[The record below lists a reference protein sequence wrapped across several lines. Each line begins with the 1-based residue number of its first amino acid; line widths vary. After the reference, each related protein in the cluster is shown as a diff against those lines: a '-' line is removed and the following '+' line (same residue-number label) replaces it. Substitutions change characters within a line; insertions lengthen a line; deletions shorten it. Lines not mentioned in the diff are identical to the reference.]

1 MKIDWAPVLNVVN
14 RHSAQALAV
23 EAVLFCSV
31 GGVFLGYAAAEVLFY
46 GPAIR
51 AFGFFVLGMASLA
64 WGYFLDTDS
73 HGSNSFCTAQ
83 FGVAHCKM
91 AQFFEEQ

>member
-1 MKIDWAPVLNVVN
+1 MRIDWAPVLNVVN
-14 RHSAQALAV
+14 RHSARALGL

-46 GPAIR
+46 GPPIR

-64 WGYFLDTDS
+64 WGIFWVRTLMGRIHS
-73 HGSNSFCTAQ
+73 VQPSSG
-83 FGVAHCKM
+83 
-91 AQFFEEQ
+91 